1 MSSISHPGSSQAVA
15 ASEERRLLFVKELW
29 RYPVK
34 SMAGERI
41 SQAEVGEL
49 GIAGDR
55 AVLVHVRGRPVTA
68 RTHHRLL
75 GLKGTLD
82 SNGVPLISGHKWDSP
97 QALELVR
104 AAAGPEAELMH
115 YDGAERFDVLP
126 LLVATDGAINH
137 MGFDGR
143 RLRPNIVVGGLEG
156 LEERKWPGRSIR
168 IGGVTIHAAQLRGRC
183 VMTTFDPDTLQ
194 QDRNVLRRIVREL
207 DGTMALDCAVLHG
220 GLIREGDPVEILED

>member
-1 MSSISHPGSSQAVA
+1 M
-15 ASEERRLLFVKELW
+15 FVKELW

-41 SQAEVGEL
+41 READVGKL

-55 AVLVHVRGRPVTA
+55 TVLVHVGGKVVTS

-82 SNGVPLISGHKWDSP
+82 SNGVPQISGNSWNSP
-97 QALELVR
+97 EALELVKV
-104 AAAGPEAELMH
+104 AAGPDAELVH
-115 YDGAERFDVLP
+115 HEGAERFDILP

-143 RLRPNIVVGGLEG
+143 RLRPNIV
-156 LEERKWPGRSIR
+156 
-168 IGGVTIHAAQLRGRC
+168 IGGVEGLMEREWPGCRLQIGGVLIHAAQLRGRC
-183 VMTTFDPDTLQ
+183 IMTTFDPDTLQ
-194 QDRNVLRRIVREL
+194 QDRNILRRIVSEL
-207 DGTMALDCAVLHG
+207 DGKMALDCAVVEG
-220 GLIREGDPVEILED
+220 GLIREGDPVFLLDG

>member
-1 MSSISHPGSSQAVA
+1 M
-15 ASEERRLLFVKELW
+15 FVKEIW

-34 SMAGERI
+34 SMAGESIRH
-41 SQAEVGEL
+41 AEVGGL

-55 AVLVHVRGRPVTA
+55 AVLVHVGGRLVTS

-82 SNGVPLISGHKWDSP
+82 CNGVPQISGHSWNSP
-97 QALELVR
+97 AALQLVKEAAGADAELV
-104 AAAGPEAELMH
+104 H
-115 YDGAERFDVLP
+115 YEGKERFDVLP

-143 RLRPNIVVGGLEG
+143 RLRPNIVIGGVDG
-156 LEERKWPGRSIR
+156 LMEREWPGRR
-168 IGGVTIHAAQLRGRC
+168 LQIGGVLIHAVQLRGRC
-183 VMTTFDPDTLQ
+183 IMTTFDPDTLQ

-207 DGTMALDCAVLHG
+207 DGTMALDCAVFQG
-220 GLIREGDPVEILED
+220 GLIRESDPVFLLD